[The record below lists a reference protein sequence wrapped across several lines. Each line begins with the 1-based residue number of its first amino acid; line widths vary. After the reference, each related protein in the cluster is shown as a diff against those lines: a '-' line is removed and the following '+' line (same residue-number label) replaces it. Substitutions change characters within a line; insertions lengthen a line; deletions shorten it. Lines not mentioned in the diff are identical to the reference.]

1 MRFCVVGSGAITTFH
16 RDALLDIEGVAIDSV
31 VSRLL
36 PSAQEFAET
45 CRAEFATTDLA
56 EALARPNVDAVLIT
70 SPNRMHYDQAMAAI
84 AAGKHVLLEIPMTL
98 DLGQAEELD
107 RAARAAGIT
116 LMICHT
122 ERYYAPNLWL
132 HERIARGSLRPLHL
146 HRDWHFFRREN
157 IGWTGRRR
165 SWVDDILWHHG
176 GHAVDNAVWM
186 FGEEPHVARGLY
198 GPPSGP
204 NQVPLDLSM
213 QMAFPGGGLASLVLS
228 YNAMVDKVTTRTVLI
243 CEEDTFTFLYDEL
256 VNHAGEVVAQEEQMH
271 AVPRQNREFVSAV
284 MEGREPLTGSA
295 GAAALMAHARPPGAQ
310 RARSGALAN
319 VRRPNPGGVVR
330 RARRPRAHAA
340 GHRRRRPSAS
350 RGALAP
356 QADPGGAG
364 RRGPCRPGAGRS
376 LRRPAGGSG
385 ACPGV
390 PQVHRS
396 RVRRADRR

>member
-1 MRFCVVGSGAITTFH
+1 MRFCIVGSGAITTFH
-16 RDALLDIEGVAIDSV
+16 RDALLDMDGVAIDSV

-36 PSAQEFAET
+36 PSAREFAET
-45 CRAEFATTDLA
+45 CGAEFATTDLA
-56 EALARPNVDAVLIT
+56 EALGRPNVDAVLIT

-84 AAGKHVLLEIPMTL
+84 ASGKHVLLEIPMTL

-107 RAARAAGIT
+107 RAARAAGVT
-116 LMICHT
+116 LMVCHT
-122 ERYYAPNLWL
+122 ERYYAPNIWL
-132 HERIARGSLRPLHL
+132 HERITRGSLRPLHL

-176 GHAVDNAVWM
+176 GHAVDNAVWT

-228 YNAMVDKVTTRTVLI
+228 YNAMVGKVTTRTVLI

-256 VNHAGEVVAQEEQMH
+256 VNHAGEVVAKEEQMR

-284 MEGREPLTGSA
+284 MDGREPLTGVPELLPSWRTLDRLERSA
-295 GAAALMAHARPPGAQ
+295 REATP
-310 RARSGALAN
+310 
-319 VRRPNPGGVVR
+319 
-330 RARRPRAHAA
+330 
-340 GHRRRRPSAS
+340 
-350 RGALAP
+350 
-356 QADPGGAG
+356 
-364 RRGPCRPGAGRS
+364 
-376 LRRPAGGSG
+376 
-385 ACPGV
+385 
-390 PQVHRS
+390 
-396 RVRRADRR
+396 